1 MMNPSIPPLH
11 DLESRAHE
19 LLPPEVYGYY
29 AGAAGAGATLAAN
42 LAAFDRLWLR
52 PDVLTGTTAPD
63 LSTTVLGARLTLP
76 VAVAP
81 MALQGLAHP
90 EGDVATARAAGDVGT
105 AMILATLASRSLE
118 EVAAAVP
125 CPLWFQLY
133 VLRDRGATRTL
144 IDRAVAA
151 GARALVVTVD
161 APTSGHRRPG
171 VLTEFILPR
180 GTRLPNLTGLPA
192 PTPGAALR
200 EYFATVVDGAVTW
213 KDVAWLRS
221 VSPLPLVLKGIL
233 APEDGRLA
241 AEHGV
246 DAVVV
251 SNHGGRMLDGA
262 VATLDALPAVVEA
275 AAGRLEVWMDGGV
288 RRGRDVFKAL
298 ALGARLVLVGRP
310 VLWALATGGE
320 VGVRALFTDLRDELE
335 TTMIGCGCAAVG
347 DVTPRHVT
355 EGTMTATPKSLR

>member
-1 MMNPSIPPLH
+1 MNPSVPPSIPPSIPLY
-11 DLESRAHE
+11 DLESRARE
-19 LLPPEVYGYY
+19 RLSPEVYGYY
-29 AGAAGAGATLAAN
+29 AGAAGAGTTHAAN
-42 LAAFDRLWLR
+42 LAAFDRLRLR
-52 PDVLTGTTAPD
+52 PHVLTGITAPD
-63 LSTTVLGARLTLP
+63 LSTTVLGMRLGLP

-118 EVAAAVP
+118 EVAAVAP

-133 VLRDRGATRTL
+133 VLRDRGATRAL

-151 GARALVVTVD
+151 GGRALVVTVD
-161 APTSGHRRPG
+161 APSSGHRRPG
-171 VLTEFILPR
+171 AVSEFILPR
-180 GTRLPNLTGLPA
+180 GARLPNLAGLPA
-192 PTPGAALR
+192 PPSGVALR
-200 EYFATVVDGAVTW
+200 EYFATLVDGAVTW

-233 APEDGRLA
+233 APEDARRA

-251 SNHGGRMLDGA
+251 SNHGGRVLDGT
-262 VATLDALPAVVEA
+262 VATLDALPAVVQA
-275 AAGRLEVWMDGGV
+275 AADRVEVWMDGGV

-298 ALGARLVLVGRP
+298 ALGARLVLIGRP
-310 VLWALATGGE
+310 VLWALAPGGE
-320 VGVRALFTDLRDELE
+320 VGVRAVFADLRDELE
-335 TTMIGCGCAAVG
+335 TTMITCGCATVG
-347 DVTPRHVT
+347 DVTARHV
-355 EGTMTATPKSLR
+355 A

>member
-1 MMNPSIPPLH
+1 MNPSIPPY

-19 LLPPEVYGYY
+19 LLPPEVYIYY

-42 LAAFDRLWLR
+42 LAAFDRLRLR

-90 EGDVATARAAGDVGT
+90 EGDMATARATGDVGT

-118 EVAAAVP
+118 EVVAAP

-133 VLRDRGATRTL
+133 VLRDRGATRAL

-171 VLTEFILPR
+171 VLSEFILPQ
-180 GTRLPNLTGLPA
+180 GTRLPNLAGLPA
-192 PTPGAALR
+192 PTPGAPLR
-200 EYFATVVDGAVTW
+200 EYFATLVDGAVTW
-213 KDVAWLRS
+213 KDVGWLRS

-275 AAGRLEVWMDGGV
+275 TAGRLEVWMDGGV
-288 RRGRDVFKAL
+288 RRGGDVFKAL

-320 VGVRALFTDLRDELE
+320 VGVRTLFTDLRNELE
-335 TTMIGCGCAAVG
+335 TTMIACGCAAVG
-347 DVTPRHVT
+347 DVAPRHVS
-355 EGTMTATPKSLR
+355 EGTMTRTPRSPR